1 MAERRMFSKTVIDSD
16 SFLDLPLST
25 QALYFHL
32 SMRADDDGF
41 LNNCKRIMRLVG
53 ANQNDYDLLL
63 AKQYIIQF
71 EDGICVIRHWRTH
84 NYIQSDR
91 YHETCFKAEKAM
103 LYVEDSK
110 AYTLEETDKKL
121 VKNKVVNTMYTP
133 CIQNVS
139 SGKDRLGKDRLGKDS
154 IDNNNTVS
162 ISLSLFEE
170 LGFGTINNV
179 IANDLIDMEKE
190 YTSEWL
196 KAAMEEAV
204 KQGVRNLKYVRG
216 ILKTWKAK
224 GFKAEKE
231 KKESPYKKKEPGSG
245 FNNFGGR
252 SSSERYKY
260 LQVQVLSG
268 QATEEEKEEYKN
280 LRINGE
286 GI

>member
-1 MAERRMFSKTVIDSD
+1 MAQRRMFSIQIINSAR
-16 SFLDLPLST
+16 FLKMPSSSRL
-25 QALYFHL
+25 LYFDL
-32 SMRADDDGF
+32 CMRADDDGVVEGF
-41 LNNCKRIMRLVG
+41 NVLRMTGATEDDLRILVAKNFVNVLNDDLVTYIRDWKEHNKIR
-53 ANQNDYDLLL
+53 ADRKVDSIYKDLLL
-63 AKQYIIQF
+63 KVLPDTELLESKERADRKKSGTSQGQTK
-71 EDGICVIRHWRTH
+71 DGI
-84 NYIQSDR
+84 
-91 YHETCFKAEKAM
+91 
-103 LYVEDSK
+103 
-110 AYTLEETDKKL
+110 
-121 VKNKVVNTMYTP
+121 
-133 CIQNVS
+133 
-139 SGKDRLGKDRLGKDS
+139 GKDRIGKDRIGKDS
-154 IDNNNTVS
+154 SDKDKNISN
-162 ISLSLFEE
+162 SLSLFEE
-170 LGFGTINNV
+170 LGFGTINQV
-179 IANDLIDMEKE
+179 IANDLLDMEKE

-196 KAAMEEAV
+196 KASMEEAV

-216 ILKTWKAK
+216 ILKTWKTK